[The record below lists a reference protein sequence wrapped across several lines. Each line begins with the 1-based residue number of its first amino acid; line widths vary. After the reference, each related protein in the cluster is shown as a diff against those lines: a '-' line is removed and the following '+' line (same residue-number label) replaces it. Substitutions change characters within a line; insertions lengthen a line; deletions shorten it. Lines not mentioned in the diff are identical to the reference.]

1 MKNQG
6 EQVKNQEAQRW
17 LEWAWEIQSLAQTGI
32 HYSDNNFEIKRLTRL
47 QEISA
52 EIINEHASIGY
63 DRIVEIF
70 DDQSGYTTP
79 RVDVRG
85 AVFRDDKLLMVREIL
100 DGGWTMPGGWADV
113 NDYPSEAVEREVVEE
128 TGFLVKARRIIG
140 IYDANRIQPLDLF
153 HAYKIVFYCE
163 IISGE
168 AHSSDETSEVGF
180 FGLDDIPQPFSGE
193 RTKRRHVEDA
203 FKNFYDPKISV
214 WFD

>member
-1 MKNQG
+1 MKNKG
-6 EQVKNQEAQRW
+6 EQIKSRETQRW
-17 LEWAWEIQSLAQTGI
+17 LEWAWEIQSLSQTGI
-32 HYSDNNFEIKRLTRL
+32 YYSSNSFEIKRLTRL

-52 EIINEHASIGY
+52 EIINEHASIDY

-85 AVFRDDKLLMVREIL
+85 AVFRNDKLLMVREII

-113 NDYPSEAVEREVVEE
+113 NDYPSEAVEREVLEE
-128 TGFLVKARRIIG
+128 TGFLVKARRVIG
-140 IYDANRIQPLDLF
+140 IYDANRVEPLDLF
-153 HAYKIVFYCE
+153 HAYKILFYCE

-180 FGLDDIPQPFSGE
+180 FGLDEIPRPFSGE
-193 RTKRRHVEDA
+193 RTKQRHVEDA
-203 FKNFYDPKISV
+203 FKNLKDPNIPV

>member
-1 MKNQG
+1 MNNRARTKSRN
-6 EQVKNQEAQRW
+6 AQRW
-17 LEWAWEIQSLAQTGI
+17 LEWAWEIQSLSQTGI
-32 HYSDNNFEIKRLTRL
+32 YYSSNDFEIKRLTRL

-52 EIINEHASIGY
+52 EIIDEHASIGY

-85 AVFRDDKLLMVREIL
+85 AVFRDDKLLMVREVL

-113 NDYPSEAVEREVVEE
+113 NDFPSEAVEREVVEE

-140 IYDANRIQPLDLF
+140 IYDANRIEPLDLF
-153 HAYKIVFYCE
+153 HAYKILFYCE

-168 AHSSDETSEVGF
+168 ARSSDETSEVGF
-180 FGLDDIPQPFSGE
+180 FRLDEIPHPFSGE
-193 RTKRRHVEDA
+193 RTKQRHVEHA
-203 FKNFYDPKISV
+203 FNNLKDPNIPV